1 MTHLKSLLFATSVLS
16 SFFLLSS
23 YTSVGAKTLWLEED
37 DFRSSTIAQGDA
49 EEVPAEFLL
58 TDEEMQI
65 QTQDIQ
71 NTAANAASG
80 AATNEKIPTITAEG
94 GFLLPTYV
102 LPEANQGPTA
112 STVAAVDANNPWRG
126 EEQAAVPS
134 PARSVNPVKIAGM
147 AQPAETNQQLNMD
160 TQLLQNIEQQYR
172 DTTQLLADTAK
183 RLAALENGVNDL
195 KEKNTQLTQTAPASA
210 PAAVREP
217 VRRQP
222 LLLPLAPVQAEK
234 TEAKPAAVTPV
245 RVQPDK
251 VFYIDYVL
259 SVLDRVNNQPVTYS
273 ESDDMVLRSIPQ
285 ELKLNFLPNSADIS
299 TQSFKWIKAFSY
311 HPKKSMADIVEVRMS
326 SQDLELQSRR
336 FALIKGALLSN
347 GLSPRQIRFVLT
359 DRDPDSI
366 VLRNV
371 KVQPEQEVFYERQK
385 NGTYTPQIIQKW

>member
-1 MTHLKSLLFATSVLS
+1 MTHLKSFLFATSVLT
-16 SFFLLSS
+16 SFLGMSN
-23 YTSVGAKTLWLEED
+23 YTSVEAKTLWLEED
-37 DFRSSTIAQGDA
+37 DFRSSIAQGDA

-58 TDEEMQI
+58 TDEEMQL
-65 QTQDIQ
+65 QTQEMQ
-71 NTAANAASG
+71 K
-80 AATNEKIPTITAEG
+80 AATSVEKETVSDEKIPTITAEG

-102 LPEANQGPTA
+102 LPEANTTKTA
-112 STVAAVDANNPWRG
+112 NTITPVDANNPWRG
-126 EEQAAVPS
+126 DETVSTPS
-134 PARSVNPVKIAGM
+134 PSQSADAIKIAGM
-147 AQPAETNQQLNMD
+147 ASVSQTKEQQNEE
-160 TQLLQNIEQQYR
+160 TQLLKNIEKQYQ

-183 RLAALENGVNDL
+183 RLAALESGINDL
-195 KEKNTQLTQTAPASA
+195 KEKNTQLVQTASA
-210 PAAVREP
+210 TPIVQEP

-222 LLLPLAPVQAEK
+222 LLLPLAPVKSEK
-234 TEAKPAAVTPV
+234 PEPKKAAIEPV

-251 VFYIDYVL
+251 VLYIDYVL
-259 SVLDRVNNQPVTYS
+259 SVLERVNNQTVNYS
-273 ESDDMVLRSIPQ
+273 ESDDLVLRSIPQ

-326 SQDLELQSRR
+326 AQDLELQSRR

-347 GLSPRQIRFVLT
+347 GLAPRQIRFVLT

-371 KVQPEQEVFYERQK
+371 KVQPEREVFYERQQ